1 MADRNELYSAD
12 QEINIMKIIKAIFL
26 TFFIFST
33 AIFAQ
38 TLSEQMADTA
48 MNRVYADS
56 PNGAGIPPKWVYDFG
71 TELNGIKNLWL
82 ATGEK
87 KYFDFIKK
95 GVDTFVQDDGTI
107 NTYKLTDY
115 NIDQIKM
122 GDAVLLLYRV
132 TNDAKYKKAADL
144 LRLQLKNHPRTNE
157 GGFWHKKIYPYQM
170 WLDGLYMGEPF
181 YAQYAE
187 TFNEPQDFDDI
198 ANQFI
203 WTEKHTRDEKTGLLY
218 HAWDESKKMDWAD
231 KTTGRSSQFWGRA
244 MGWYA
249 MALVDVLDYFPKNHP
264 KRAELINILNREM
277 TALEKVQD
285 KSGNW
290 WLILDKPNEKG
301 NYLEASA
308 SAMFVYAMAKGVR
321 MGYLPETFMDSAN
334 KGWAG
339 IQKEFI
345 SMANGGKITLEKTI
359 GGAGLGGNPYRA
371 GDYAYYIGEKI
382 VQNDPKGVGSYIN
395 AATEMELMKRPQV
408 GKGKTVLLDS
418 FFNNEMKTGDNGQKI
433 AWHYKW
439 DEMSN
444 GGFSLF
450 GKIFESY
457 GANLDTLRAAPT
469 SANLKNAGVYIIVDP
484 DTEKEAEKPNFVNA
498 EHIAAIKN
506 YVENGGVLVL
516 LSNDFG
522 NAEFDNFNNLSKE
535 FGIEFNKDNKNLVL
549 NNQFEQGK
557 VTVPANN
564 EIFKTANKLYLK
576 EISSLKLSGNAKSVL
591 DWNGDKVMAV
601 SKYGKGMVYALGD
614 PWLYNEYVDGRKLPA
629 DFQNFQAAN
638 DLAIWLLK
646 QANSNSM
653 MSQTRQPSEP
663 IRAYVVKTNQ
673 EVSDIE
679 KALGTENKV
688 TDLVGGAGMQ
698 TRVAIQ
704 HDEKKDSAVAE
715 LHDESDDVYYVLDG
729 SAELT
734 LGGKLENPKEATPG
748 EWKSDKIIGGKTFTI
763 KKGDLIVV
771 PRGTPHQ
778 RINSGGKTFS
788 LILIKIFAE
797 SLPAPK
803 N

>member
-1 MADRNELYSAD
+1 
-12 QEINIMKIIKAIFL
+12 
-26 TFFIFST
+26 
-33 AIFAQ
+33 
-38 TLSEQMADTA
+38 
-48 MNRVYADS
+48 MNRVYTDS

-82 ATGEK
+82 ATGDK

-95 GVDTFVQDDGTI
+95 GVDTFVQEDGTI
-107 NTYKLTDY
+107 KTYKVEDY
-115 NIDQIKM
+115 NIDMVKM

-144 LRLQLKNHPRTNE
+144 LRFQLKNHPRTNE

-181 YAQYAE
+181 YAQYSQI
-187 TFNEPQDFDDI
+187 FNEPQYFDDI

-203 WTEKHTRDEKTGLLY
+203 WMEKNTRDEKTGLLY

-231 KTTGRSSQFWGRA
+231 KTTGRAPMFWGRA

-249 MALVDVLDYFPKNHP
+249 MAIVDVLDYFPKDHP
-264 KRAELINILNREM
+264 KRQALIDILSREM

-285 KSGNW
+285 KSGAW
-290 WLILDKPNEKG
+290 WLILDKPNEKE

-321 MGYLPETFMDSAN
+321 MGYLPEKFMDSAS

-345 SMANGGKITLEKTI
+345 SMANGGKMTLEKTI

-371 GDYAYYIGEKI
+371 GDYAYYVSEKI
-382 VQNDPKGVGSYIN
+382 VQNDPKGVGAYIK

-418 FFNNEMKTGDNGQKI
+418 FFNNEMKMGDNGQKT

-439 DEMSN
+439 DEMAN
-444 GGFSLF
+444 GGFSLW
-450 GKIFESY
+450 GNIFESY
-457 GANLDTLRAAPT
+457 GANLATLKNAPN
-469 SANLKNAGVYIIVDP
+469 SANLKNASVYIIVDP
-484 DTEKEAEKPNFVNA
+484 DTEKETDKPNFVQS
-498 EHIAAIKN
+498 EHISAIKD

-516 LSNDFG
+516 FSNDFG
-522 NAEFDNFNNLSKE
+522 NAEFDNFNNLAKE
-535 FGIEFNKDNKNLVL
+535 FGIEFNKDNKNLVKD
-549 NNQFEQGK
+549 NQFEQGK
-557 VTVPANN
+557 VIVPANN

-576 EISSLKLSGNAKSVL
+576 EISSLKLSGDARSVL
-591 DWNGDKVMAV
+591 DWNGDKIMAV
-601 SKYGKGMVYALGD
+601 SKFGKGTVYALGD
-614 PWLYNEYVDGRKLPA
+614 PWLYNEYVDGRKLSA
-629 DFQNFQAAN
+629 DFQNFAAAN
-638 DLAIWLLK
+638 DLSVWLLK
-646 QANSNSM
+646 QANAV
-653 MSQTRQPSEP
+653 SQTRQPSEP
-663 IRAYVVKTNQ
+663 IRAYIVKTNQ
-673 EVSDIE
+673 SVADLE
-679 KALGTENKV
+679 KSLNGENKV
-688 TDLVGGAGMQ
+688 EDLIGGEGMQ
-698 TRVAIQ
+698 LRVAVQ
-704 HDEKKDSAVAE
+704 HDEKKDSAAAE
-715 LHDESDDVYYVLDG
+715 VHDASDDVFYVLEG

-734 LGGKLENPKEATPG
+734 LGGKLENPNEATPG
-748 EWKSDKIIGGKTFTI
+748 EWKSEKIIGGKTLTI

-778 RINSGGKTFS
+778 RVNSKGKTFS
-788 LILIKIFAE
+788 LILIKVFAE
-797 SLPAPK
+797 PLPAPK